1 LSIKK
6 LWPPIVWA
14 LLILLL
20 TGIPGNYVPETIS
33 FLDWA
38 SPDKVVHF
46 ILFGGQTFLILF
58 AFRDNLRDKKTRRK
72 LVITAITIGVAYGL
86 LTEIL
91 QAYVFIGRDGNLFDF
106 IADFLGAIL
115 GFLAFYLLIIKKTN
129 RNYVDKD

>member
-1 LSIKK
+1 MSIKK
-6 LWPPIVWA
+6 LWPPIIWA
-14 LLILLL
+14 LFILLL

-58 AFRDNLRDKKTRRK
+58 AFRDKLSDKKNRRK
-72 LVITAITIGVAYGL
+72 VIITAITLGVAYGL

-106 IADFLGAIL
+106 VADFLGAIL
-115 GFLAFYLLIIKKTN
+115 GFLAFYLLYLKKTN

>member
-1 LSIKK
+1 LSIKR
-6 LWPPIVWA
+6 LWPSIVWA
-14 LLILLL
+14 IFVLLL

-46 ILFGGQTFLILF
+46 ILFGGQTFLILY
-58 AFRDNLRDKKTRRK
+58 AYRDKLSDKQSLIK
-72 LVITAITIGVAYGL
+72 IAVVAIVIGVVYGL

-106 IADFLGAIL
+106 IADMLGALI
-115 GFLAFYLLIIKKTN
+115 GFLAFYLLYLKKTN
-129 RNYVDKD
+129 RNYVNKD

>member
-1 LSIKK
+1 MSIKR
-6 LWPPIVWA
+6 LWPSIVWA
-14 LLILLL
+14 IFVLLL

-46 ILFGGQTFLILF
+46 ILFGGQTFLILY
-58 AFRDNLRDKKTRRK
+58 AYRDKLSDKQSLIK
-72 LVITAITIGVAYGL
+72 IAVVAIVIGVVYGL

-106 IADFLGAIL
+106 IADMLGALI
-115 GFLAFYLLIIKKTN
+115 GFLAFYLLYLKKTN
-129 RNYVDKD
+129 RNYVNKD